1 MGKRARNSGVL
12 VSPFM
17 MSIGTQVY
25 GSRRWSAVYLTLRQL
40 PEPKSP

>member
-1 MGKRARNSGVL
+1 MGKRARKSGVF

-17 MSIGTQVY
+17 MSMGTQVY
-25 GSRRWSAVYLTLRQL
+25 GRRKWSAVYLTLRQL